1 MKGGTQMNN
10 HRTNDDKIRSSQMNN
25 HWIHDNGM
33 NERINDEA
41 WIKEVRRL
49 MAERE
54 VKAPDHLLDAV
65 KRELAAQAKAQ
76 PASSQKA
83 RIVPLRSYRWAAA
96 AAIVVAIALPVTIHM
111 LHKED
116 SEIASSAIHGGQ
128 SSALRKT
135 DVSPRSAMQSAI
147 SAATSSNEA
156 AVSSSFSATPY
167 IASNN
172 ASSDTPLTP
181 NTLTS
186 NTQTSPNT
194 PTPNTQTSPDT
205 QVSSKPQSAPKAQQ
219 TPSTKPRRSYDY
231 SSYDTSLT
239 PNTHHPSP
247 NTLSLTAYCGGI
259 GSGSGNG
266 SGMSRGFL
274 MSDAAPY
281 GITSIDMLTGAN
293 KNGFVAVDRKKMK
306 AHHNQPIK
314 VGVSVGYAL
323 TNRWAV
329 NTGVTYSYLSSD
341 FTADGE
347 PKQTQKLHYVGIPLS
362 ASYSVLKSR
371 KAEVYVTAGGEIEK
385 LVKGTVSSES
395 NLPSSHNEKIKES
408 RPQFSAK
415 AALGGAYHF
424 TPSLSVYAEPGVS
437 YYFDN
442 HSSVTNVYKDRPT
455 SFSLNIG
462 VRYTVK

>member
-1 MKGGTQMNN
+1 MNN

-65 KRELAAQAKAQ
+65 KRELAVQAKVQ

-96 AAIVVAIALPVTIHM
+96 AAIVVAIALPVT
-111 LHKED
+111 LLRRGGPCGRPTTD
-116 SEIASSAIHGGQ
+116 STQSIASTAPTTSKPAMESKPSVEPTV
-128 SSALRKT
+128 SSKASSP
-135 DVSPRSAMQSAI
+135 VSSTLTLSV
-147 SAATSSNEA
+147 STSS
-156 AVSSSFSATPY
+156 SPY
-167 IASNN
+167 
-172 ASSDTPLTP
+172 
-181 NTLTS
+181 LTS
-186 NTQTSPNT
+186 NGSASETSLSPN
-194 PTPNTQTSPDT
+194 PTASNTQVSTDT
-205 QVSSKPQSAPKAQQ
+205 QVSSKPQSAPKASQN
-219 TPSTKPRRSYDY
+219 PSTKQKRSHNNYYDDSY
-231 SSYDTSLT
+231 GYPQTNHRSSHDF
-239 PNTHHPSP
+239 
-247 NTLSLTAYCGGI
+247 SLTAYCGGI

-266 SGMSRGFL
+266 SGLSQGFL

-293 KNGFVAVDRKKMK
+293 KNGLVAVDRKKMK

-347 PKQTQKLHYVGIPLS
+347 SKQTQKLHYVGIPLS

-385 LVKGTVSSES
+385 LVKGTVSSENNISS
-395 NLPSSHNEKIKES
+395 NGDEKIKES

-442 HSSVTNVYKDRPT
+442 HSSVINVYKDRPT
-455 SFSLNIG
+455 SFSLNVG